1 MMKKRKT
8 ALILCGALRREV
20 HAIKEAHGWD
30 VDLLSVS
37 ARLHNHPQKIG
48 TAVQERIHRAKAS
61 HERVIVV
68 YGDCGTGGQLDKLLE
83 EEGVE
88 RVAGPHC
95 YEMYAGNQAFST
107 MMEEE
112 LGTFFLTD
120 YLLNQFEY
128 LIIEGMGLD
137 RYPEL
142 LDTYF
147 HHYGRLLYL
156 AQTDDPALREKAKW
170 AADYLGL
177 TLEIRQTG
185 YGALERR
192 LTALMETAD
201 KQIKEKNPRLSV

>member
-1 MMKKRKT
+1 MKKRKT
-8 ALILCGALRREV
+8 ALIICGALRREV

-48 TAVQERIHRAKAS
+48 TAVQERIHRAKES
-61 HERVIVV
+61 HEQVIVV
-68 YGDCGTGGQLDKLLE
+68 YGDCGTGGQLDKILE

-88 RVAGPHC
+88 RIAGPHC

-156 AQTDDPALREKAKW
+156 AQTDDPALRQKAKW

-177 TLEIRQTG
+177 TLEIRQTR
-185 YGALERR
+185 YGALESR
-192 LTALMETAD
+192 LTTLMEKAD
-201 KQIKEKNPRLSV
+201 EHSLT